1 MTHNEHGIPRAIALA
16 SFNDMVGLLI
26 CWGLNLCTCRA
37 PDFLLLVVVWMGGA
51 NSRVVFVIFL
61 EPWYSVTPEMIKRGV
76 DTFSRMA
83 SGSQQIIQSCR
94 ITCLIKSQYLK
105 LQKKIKHF
113 THTCTHN
120 QVFWTLDKLE
130 FPLPLMSQ
138 VHWDA

>member
-83 SGSQQIIQSCR
+83 SGSQQIIQL
-94 ITCLIKSQYLK
+94 TQ
-105 LQKKIKHF
+105 
-113 THTCTHN
+113 
-120 QVFWTLDKLE
+120 LE
-130 FPLPLMSQ
+130 YHREHKR
-138 VHWDA
+138 VHGDYYGNFVMA